1 MALDLCVDTGMSAP
15 KIPFA
20 PIIRT
25 RRPVDIET
33 LKAQNPDHWNKAAAI
48 RALTLDAVADAN
60 SGHSGMP
67 IGMADVATVLYE
79 KHLKFDAARP
89 DWHDR
94 DRFILSA
101 GHGSMLLYSLL
112 YLVGDAEITLD
123 QVKNFRQWGAKTAG
137 HPENFLAQAIETT
150 TGPLGQGLA
159 NSVGFAMAEEALRAR
174 FGKKLVD
181 HHTYVIAGDGCLME
195 GISHEAIGIAGRQ
208 ELSRLIVF
216 WDNNNITIDGT
227 VDLSDRTDQ
236 VARFTAAGWHVQ
248 DIDGHNPA
256 EIDAAITAAKA
267 DKRPSMIAC
276 KTHIALGHAA
286 QDTSKGHGALTN
298 ADQNA
303 EAKAVWGWTT
313 GPFEVPAEI
322 KSAWEEIGRRG
333 AAARADWEARLAEM
347 SASRQAEFART
358 MAGEA
363 PKKLSST
370 IKALKKQ
377 ISESAPS
384 VATRKSSEMVLEVV
398 NPILPETIG
407 GSADL
412 TGSNNTKTGDLG
424 VFDVDN
430 RKGRYVYWGIREHG
444 MASAMNGMALHGGI
458 RPYGGTFMCFTDYAR
473 PAMRLSALMQV
484 PTVYVMTHD
493 SIGLGEDG
501 PTHQPIEHLAI
512 SRATPNTLVFR
523 PADTVET
530 AEAWEIALTQTKTPS
545 VLSLTRQ
552 NLRTVR
558 TEHKTK
564 NLTAQGAYVLA
575 DAEGKRQA
583 ILMATGSEVE
593 IAMAARDMLHAE
605 GIGTRVV
612 SMPCWEL
619 FEEQDEA
626 YRKRVLPGGPVR
638 VAVEA
643 GIRFG
648 WDRWL
653 FGERGKREKSGFI
666 GMHGFGAS
674 APAETLYEKFGITA
688 ESVAQKV
695 RDLVEGRWQADP
707 RT

>member
-1 MALDLCVDTGMSAP
+1 MG
-15 KIPFA
+15 
-20 PIIRT
+20 
-25 RRPVDIET
+25 
-33 LKAQNPDHWNKAAAI
+33 
-48 RALTLDAVADAN
+48 
-60 SGHSGMP
+60 
-67 IGMADVATVLYE
+67 
-79 KHLKFDAARP
+79 
-89 DWHDR
+89 
-94 DRFILSA
+94 
-101 GHGSMLLYSLL
+101 
-112 YLVGDAEITLD
+112 
-123 QVKNFRQWGAKTAG
+123 RQTAG

-150 TGPLGQGLA
+150 TGPLGQGVA
-159 NSVGFAMAEEALRAR
+159 NSVGFAMAEESLRAR
-174 FGKKLVD
+174 FGAKLVD
-181 HHTYVIAGDGCLME
+181 HYTYVIAGDGCLME
-195 GISHEAIGIAGRQ
+195 GVSHEAIGMAGRQ
-208 ELSRLIVF
+208 QLSKLIVF

-227 VDLSDRTDQ
+227 VELSDRTDQ
-236 VARFTAAGWHVQ
+236 VGRFNAAGWHVQ
-248 DIDGHNPA
+248 EIDGHDPA
-256 EIDAAITAAKA
+256 EIDAAITAAKM

-286 QDTSKGHGALTN
+286 QDTSKGHGALTD

-303 EAKAVWGWTT
+303 AAKDLWGWTT
-313 GPFEVPAEI
+313 GPFQVPADT
-322 KSAWEEIGRRG
+322 KSAWEEIGKRG
-333 AAARADWEARLAEM
+333 AAEREAWEARLAAA
-347 SASRQAEFART
+347 SGSRQKEFART
-358 MAGEA
+358 MAGDA

-377 ISESAPS
+377 ISETAPK

-398 NPILPETIG
+398 NPVLPETMG

-424 VFDVDN
+424 VFDIDN

-473 PAMRLSALMQV
+473 PAMRLAALMKV
-484 PTVYVMTHD
+484 PTVFVMTHD
-493 SIGLGEDG
+493 SIRLGEDG
-501 PTHQPIEHLAI
+501 PTHQPVEHLAI

-530 AEAWEIALTQTKTPS
+530 AEAWELALTQSSTPS

-552 NLRTVR
+552 GLSTVR

-564 NLTAQGAYVLA
+564 NLVAQGAYVLA
-575 DAEGKRQA
+575 DADGKRQA

-593 IAMAARDMLHAE
+593 IAMKAREILQAE
-605 GIGTRVV
+605 GIGVRVV

-619 FEEQDEA
+619 FEQQDER

-638 VAVEA
+638 VAIEA
-643 GIRFG
+643 GVRFG

-674 APAETLYEKFGITA
+674 APAGELYEQFGITA
-688 ESVAQKV
+688 EATAQKV
-695 RDLVEGRWQADP
+695 RDLIEGRWQPDP
-707 RT
+707 QV